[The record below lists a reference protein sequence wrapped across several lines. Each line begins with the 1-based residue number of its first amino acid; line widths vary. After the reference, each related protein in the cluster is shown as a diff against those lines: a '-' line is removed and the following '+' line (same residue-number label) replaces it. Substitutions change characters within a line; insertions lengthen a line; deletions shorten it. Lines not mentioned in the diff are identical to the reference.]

1 MGDLNVGT
9 GLSEKDRQAFM
20 RALLADIYALERIL
34 DENRLETDITRIGAE
49 QEMFLIDT
57 RMRPKPIALE
67 IINDASDPRL
77 TSELA
82 LFNLEANL
90 SPQEFSGSCFK
101 ALRGEL
107 EEVLARARAT
117 ARGRGADILLAGIL
131 PTLKLSD
138 LGYDNMTPHDRYYEL
153 DRVMRLERGGA
164 FEINIRG
171 RDELQV
177 KHENVMLESC
187 NTSLQLHL
195 QVNPDEVSLMYNIA
209 QAITGP
215 LLAAA
220 VNSPLLLDKK
230 LWSETRVA
238 LFEHSIDH
246 RSVAHREK
254 GEYRRVHF
262 GYDWLSGSALTHFRE
277 NISRFRPIMR
287 CSHID
292 EDPKAVL
299 ERGEL
304 PKLTALRLH
313 NGTIYRWNR
322 LCYGLAEGKG
332 HLRIENRVLPSGP
345 SVTDEVANAAFF
357 FGMMIGLKEDL
368 AEVHKQLSFDDA
380 KDNFFKAARHGLDAQ
395 IRWID
400 GKSHP
405 VGHLILESLLPAART
420 GLERMAVNTDDIDH
434 YLGVL
439 ETRVR
444 RERTGARWVLDSL
457 VHLQTS
463 KEHQGDSRNQA
474 LVQGMME
481 GQSSGAPVA
490 EWPLAEIRPDE
501 ESWRLS
507 IECAGQIMTSELF
520 SARSGDIIDLATN
533 LMDWQQ
539 VRHVPVEAEDG
550 TLAGLVSHRA
560 ILRVYAQRNMQKTD
574 ELLVR
579 DIMEPN
585 PVTVTPQTPTLEVMT
600 IMKTHNISA
609 LPVIDNGRLVGIITE
624 RDLVRIAS
632 RVLRI
637 FFTASPSYTDGPDE

>member
-34 DENRLETDITRIGAE
+34 DENRLETDIIRIGAE
-49 QEMFLIDT
+49 QEMFLIDA
-57 RMRPKPIALE
+57 RMRPKPIALD

-117 ARGRGADILLAGIL
+117 ARARGADILLAGIL

-138 LGYDNMTPHDRYYEL
+138 LGYNNMTPHDRYYEL
-153 DRVMRLERGGA
+153 DRIMRQERGGA

-195 QVNPDEVSLMYNIA
+195 QVNPEEVSLMYNIA

-220 VNSPLLLDKK
+220 VNSPLLLNKK

-246 RSVAHREK
+246 RSAAHREK

-262 GYDWLSGSALTHFRE
+262 GDDWLRGSALTHFRE

-287 CSHID
+287 CSQID
-292 EDPKAVL
+292 EDPKTVL

-304 PKLTALRLH
+304 PNLSALRLH

-322 LCYGLAEGKG
+322 LCYGLAGGKG

-357 FGMMIGLKEDL
+357 FGMMSGLKEEL
-368 AEVHKQLSFDDA
+368 AEVHEQLRFDDA
-380 KDNFFKAARHGLDAQ
+380 KENFFKAARHGLDAQ
-395 IRWID
+395 VRWID

-405 VGHLILESLLPAART
+405 VAHLILNTLLPAAQS
-420 GLERMAVNTDDIDH
+420 GLEQMGVDSDDISH

-457 VHLQTS
+457 VHMQTS
-463 KEHQGDSRNQA
+463 KEPQREVRNQA
-474 LVQGMME
+474 LVHGMMN

-490 EWPLAEIRPDE
+490 EWPLAEIQPDE

-520 SARSGDIIDLATN
+520 SARSGDIIDLAAN

-539 VRHVPVEAEDG
+539 VRHVPVEGEDG
-550 TLAGLVSHRA
+550 TLAGLISHRA
-560 ILRVYAQRNMQKTD
+560 ILRVYAQRNMKKTD

-579 DIMEPN
+579 DIMQPN

-609 LPVIDNGRLVGIITE
+609 LPVIDNSRLVGIITE
-624 RDLVRIAS
+624 RDLMRIAT
-632 RVLRI
+632 RVLKT
-637 FFTASPSYTDGPDE
+637 FFASAPPYTNSQDS